1 MIQRAAKILTM
12 VGAFLLSG
20 LLAHQFGSGGLWYG
34 FQSQLA
40 VAKPGKKRAY
50 DLTGLKAVNKTLEYI
65 RNRYVDPDRVK
76 PRNMLL
82 NALNYIQRD
91 VAQVIVLPH
100 PSKKGT
106 VTVRVDT
113 HEKELR
119 VDNVLGHE
127 LSIRKSSA
135 QLS

>member
-50 DLTGLKAVNKTLEYI
+50 DLTGLKAVNKTLEM
-65 RNRYVDPDRVK
+65 VK
-76 PRNMLL
+76 YGSVVVQFTVLKCGILLKML
-82 NALNYIQRD
+82 NAL
-91 VAQVIVLPH
+91 
-100 PSKKGT
+100 
-106 VTVRVDT
+106 
-113 HEKELR
+113 
-119 VDNVLGHE
+119 
-127 LSIRKSSA
+127 
-135 QLS
+135 